1 VADDGNGI
9 YAAARIQYS
18 GSVAKNGGT
27 GNVTSSDANW
37 TPPPCWYV
45 PYLGAKNCK
54 KKMSKDLES
63 QLNTPGMGGHAD
75 DSIGEPYAKGK
86 ADETQPCGV
95 KYLRSSGDDTS
106 SPGHHHVGDHLDRYR
121 RRRRRPPERHLR
133 QRTSPSRKSSP
144 STAESQAFSTDPPD
158 RPEK

>member
-95 KYLRSSGDDTS
+95 KYLRSSGDDTFKPRPPS
-106 SPGHHHVGDHLDRYR
+106 RGGSPGPV
-121 RRRRRPPERHLR
+121 PAAPASTS
-133 QRTSPSRKSSP
+133 RTAPS
-144 STAESQAFSTDPPD
+144 ATDVTVQEIQSIN
-158 RPEK
+158 R